1 MATDLKSSP
10 SASVVVVIPHLNRLA
25 DTAECCRSL
34 ATQTL
39 PPDLVVVVDNAST
52 AHTAEELAAACPRAE
67 VLRLERNLGFAG
79 GVNAGIRKALSTRE
93 FDYIWV
99 LNNDTF
105 CPPETLRQ
113 LVAAAVANPRAGLT
127 ACPLLEK
134 GKAIPPGKNL
144 LMPWAVPRPAK
155 ADQTPNYLSG
165 ASLLIRRKLLDDIGL
180 FDEGFFFFF
189 EDADLS
195 RRALDNGWQLVVVP
209 DTCIE
214 HYGSSTIRRMSE
226 LQARTYRAGHVR
238 YLRKHTRWPR
248 MRALPPFL
256 FRAVANLLQL
266 RLSALCGSYRG
277 WRDGWRTSLLPSGT
291 NPGMVKLNADETRS
305 SNPARPS

>member
-1 MATDLKSSP
+1 MAADLKSSP

-25 DTAECCRSL
+25 DTAKCCRSL
-34 ATQTL
+34 AAQTL

-113 LVAAAVANPRAGLT
+113 LVAAAAANPRSGLT
-127 ACPLLEK
+127 ACPLREK
-134 GKAIPPGKNL
+134 GKTIPPGKNL

-155 ADQTPNYLSG
+155 ADQTPDYLSG
-165 ASLLIRRKLLDDIGL
+165 ASLLVKRELLETIGL

-195 RRALDNGWQLVVVP
+195 RRALDKGWQLLVAP
-209 DTCIE
+209 DAYIE
-214 HYGSSTIRRMSE
+214 HHGSSTIRRMTR
-226 LQARTYRAGHVR
+226 LQSRAYRAGHVR
-238 YLRKHTRWPR
+238 YLRKHTTWPFT
-248 MRALPPFL
+248 RALPPFL
-256 FRAVANLLQL
+256 FRLVADLIQL
-266 RLSALCGSYRG
+266 RVDAALGSCQG

-291 NPGMVKLNADETRS
+291 NLGMMKTDADETCS
-305 SNPARPS
+305 SNPVRPS